1 MKQHIQYNFLKDGHF
16 AELKTELMEDKIN
29 QLGNI
34 ESYIGTFFSKEGAE
48 KCFKYE

>member
-1 MKQHIQYNFLKDGHF
+1 MTFLQDGHF
-16 AELKTELMEDKIN
+16 AELKKAELLEDKIN

-34 ESYIGTFFSKEGAE
+34 ESYIGTFFSKRVGAE